1 MRAALSSLLLLLA
14 ACDHS
19 RPFSFTPGA
28 EGPWPGGLPRRLTFS
43 LGDDRNAAVT
53 GGLIVFSRLDASA
66 LATQER
72 CLALLPVDGGTLRGE
87 YCPRGP
93 VTLADTFLDTWTEPA
108 LSPDGRWVAYLWQQG
123 SLVSVLGFYR
133 TRLIVAPTSH
143 PDDTTRFSL
152 YMNFPASGGR
162 QNAAAIVKP
171 QWLDADRIRFIGAWE
186 YVFKVKAGVVTR
198 YTDTTFVPLALL
210 ELDLRGDSV
219 AMVPGGDSVIAW
231 APAPDGGTW
240 IVKSATPAQLQHIAV
255 GVDVATP
262 VGVFTD
268 SVRDLAAVAGTPVA
282 ITGDTTIQWL
292 DPLSG
297 AVADSAH
304 MPMLVR
310 RLTAVPGTRR
320 FIAELERGFDQFG
333 DPANLWLYELP

>member
-108 LSPDGRWVAYLWQQG
+108 LYPDARWVAYMWRPRYAVRSTG
-123 SLVSVLGFYR
+123 VYTV
-133 TRLIVAPTSH
+133 RLIVS
-143 PDDTTRFSL
+143 
-152 YMNFPASGGR
+152 
-162 QNAAAIVKP
+162 
-171 QWLDADRIRFIGAWE
+171 
-186 YVFKVKAGVVTR
+186 
-198 YTDTTFVPLALL
+198 
-210 ELDLRGDSV
+210 
-219 AMVPGGDSVIAW
+219 
-231 APAPDGGTW
+231 PAP
-240 IVKSATPAQLQHIAV
+240 
-255 GVDVATP
+255 
-262 VGVFTD
+262 
-268 SVRDLAAVAGTPVA
+268 
-282 ITGDTTIQWL
+282 
-292 DPLSG
+292 
-297 AVADSAH
+297 
-304 MPMLVR
+304 
-310 RLTAVPGTRR
+310 
-320 FIAELERGFDQFG
+320 
-333 DPANLWLYELP
+333 

>member
-19 RPFSFTPGA
+19 RPFSFTPGT
-28 EGPWPGGLPRRLTFS
+28 EGAWPGGMPRRLTFS

-53 GGLIVFSRLDASA
+53 GGLIVFSRLEAAA

-162 QNAAAIVKP
+162 QNAATIIKP
-171 QWLDADRIRFIGAWE
+171 QWVAADPIPLIGARGDG
-186 YVFKVKAGVVTR
+186 YQGKAG
-198 YTDTTFVPLALL
+198 
-210 ELDLRGDSV
+210 
-219 AMVPGGDSVIAW
+219 
-231 APAPDGGTW
+231 
-240 IVKSATPAQLQHIAV
+240 
-255 GVDVATP
+255 GV
-262 VGVFTD
+262 
-268 SVRDLAAVAGTPVA
+268 
-282 ITGDTTIQWL
+282 
-292 DPLSG
+292 
-297 AVADSAH
+297 
-304 MPMLVR
+304 
-310 RLTAVPGTRR
+310 
-320 FIAELERGFDQFG
+320 
-333 DPANLWLYELP
+333 